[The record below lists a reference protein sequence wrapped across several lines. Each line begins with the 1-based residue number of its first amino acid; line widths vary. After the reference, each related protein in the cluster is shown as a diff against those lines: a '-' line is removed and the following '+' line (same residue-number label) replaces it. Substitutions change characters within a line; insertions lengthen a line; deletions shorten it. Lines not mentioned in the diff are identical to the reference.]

1 MSLYGKE
8 IFIHVGCM
16 LAGKLSKS
24 LHGQRSPGW
33 GEEPKKPVIHF
44 LRPSWRKKREKNPFC
59 CWIYS
64 ARLLLSIRS
73 CKFMVVGTK
82 SFFFLLSRVTG
93 TVKFDWSANF
103 DPLKESV
110 LNLTFTKEKKKM
122 VKFYI
127 AELYNLFPSFELA
140 WLLSFSWEWGYKFWR
155 KKNPTE
161 VRYATWNWKQNTQW
175 SILSPCLL
183 IFFIYLRTFLGRGAV
198 FALNTVWDELLV
210 L

>member
-33 GEEPKKPVIHF
+33 GEEPKKPVIQF
-44 LRPSWRKKREKNPFC
+44 LRPSWRKKRKKILFVVEFIPLVSSFLSEVANLWWWVQKAFFSPFPC
-59 CWIYS
+59 YRYREV
-64 ARLLLSIRS
+64 RLVSELWPPKGVSSQLDFYQR
-73 CKFMVVGTK
+73 
-82 SFFFLLSRVTG
+82 
-93 TVKFDWSANF
+93 
-103 DPLKESV
+103 
-110 LNLTFTKEKKKM
+110 KKKM

-155 KKNPTE
+155 KKTPLKSDMQLETE
-161 VRYATWNWKQNTQW
+161 SKIRNDRFCSLVYLF
-175 SILSPCLL
+175 SS
-183 IFFIYLRTFLGRGAV
+183 FICARFWVEERFLR
-198 FALNTVWDELLV
+198 
-210 L
+210 

>member
-33 GEEPKKPVIHF
+33 GEEPKKPVIQF
-44 LRPSWRKKREKNPFC
+44 LRPSWRKKRKKILFVVEFIPLVFSFLSEVANLWWWVQKAFFSPFPC
-59 CWIYS
+59 YRYREV
-64 ARLLLSIRS
+64 RLVSELWPPKGVSSQLDFYQR
-73 CKFMVVGTK
+73 
-82 SFFFLLSRVTG
+82 
-93 TVKFDWSANF
+93 
-103 DPLKESV
+103 
-110 LNLTFTKEKKKM
+110 KKKM

-155 KKNPTE
+155 KKTPLKSDMQLETE
-161 VRYATWNWKQNTQW
+161 SKIRNDRFCPLVYLF
-175 SILSPCLL
+175 SS
-183 IFFIYLRTFLGRGAV
+183 FICARFWVEERFLR
-198 FALNTVWDELLV
+198 
-210 L
+210 

>member
-33 GEEPKKPVIHF
+33 GEEPKKPVIQF
-44 LRPSWRKKREKNPFC
+44 LRPSWRKKKKKTF
-59 CWIYS
+59 
-64 ARLLLSIRS
+64 LLLNLFRS
-73 CKFMVVGTK
+73 SPPFYQKLQIYGGGYK
-82 SFFFLLSRVTG
+82 KLFFLLSRVTG

-140 WLLSFSWEWGYKFWR
+140 
-155 KKNPTE
+155 
-161 VRYATWNWKQNTQW
+161 
-175 SILSPCLL
+175 
-183 IFFIYLRTFLGRGAV
+183 
-198 FALNTVWDELLV
+198 
-210 L
+210 

>member
-44 LRPSWRKKREKNPFC
+44 LRPSWRKKRKKSF
-59 CWIYS
+59 
-64 ARLLLSIRS
+64 LLLNLFRS
-73 CKFMVVGTK
+73 SPPFYQKLQIHGGGYK
-82 SFFFLLSRVTG
+82 KLFFPPFPCYRYREVRLVSELWPPKGVSSQLDFYQR
-93 TVKFDWSANF
+93 
-103 DPLKESV
+103 
-110 LNLTFTKEKKKM
+110 KKKM

-140 WLLSFSWEWGYKFWR
+140 WLLFFCWEWGYKFWR
-155 KKNPTE
+155 KKPPLKSDMQKE
-161 VRYATWNWKQNTQW
+161 VNLKLKAKYAM
-175 SILSPCLL
+175 IDFVPLST
-183 IFFIYLRTFLGRGAV
+183 YFLHLFAHV
-198 FALNTVWDELLV
+198 FG
-210 L
+210 

>member
-33 GEEPKKPVIHF
+33 GEEPKKPVIQF
-44 LRPSWRKKREKNPFC
+44 LRPSWRKKRKKILFVVEFISLVSSFLSEVANLWWWVQKAFFSPFPC
-59 CWIYS
+59 YRYREV
-64 ARLLLSIRS
+64 RLVSELWPPKGVSSQLDFYQR
-73 CKFMVVGTK
+73 
-82 SFFFLLSRVTG
+82 
-93 TVKFDWSANF
+93 
-103 DPLKESV
+103 
-110 LNLTFTKEKKKM
+110 KKKM

-155 KKNPTE
+155 KKTPLKSDMQLETE
-161 VRYATWNWKQNTQW
+161 SKIRNDRFCPLVYLF
-175 SILSPCLL
+175 SS
-183 IFFIYLRTFLGRGAV
+183 FICARFWVEERFLR
-198 FALNTVWDELLV
+198 
-210 L
+210 

>member
-33 GEEPKKPVIHF
+33 GEEPKKPVIQF
-44 LRPSWRKKREKNPFC
+44 LRPSWRKKRKKILFVVEFIPLVSSFLPEVANLWWWVQKAFFSPFPC
-59 CWIYS
+59 YRYREV
-64 ARLLLSIRS
+64 RLVSELWPPKGVSSQLDFYQR
-73 CKFMVVGTK
+73 
-82 SFFFLLSRVTG
+82 
-93 TVKFDWSANF
+93 
-103 DPLKESV
+103 
-110 LNLTFTKEKKKM
+110 KKKM

-155 KKNPTE
+155 KKTPLKSDMQLETE
-161 VRYATWNWKQNTQW
+161 SKIRNDRFCSLVYLF
-175 SILSPCLL
+175 SS
-183 IFFIYLRTFLGRGAV
+183 FICARFWVEERFLR
-198 FALNTVWDELLV
+198 
-210 L
+210 

>member
-1 MSLYGKE
+1 MERKFSFMSAACLQENWVNLCTGKDLQGGVKNRRNQSF
-8 IFIHVGCM
+8 IFYVRRGERK
-16 LAGKLSKS
+16 GKKILFVVEFIPLVSSFLPEVANLWWWVQKAIFS
-24 LHGQRSPGW
+24 PFPCYRYREVRLVSELWPPKGVSSQLDFYQR
-33 GEEPKKPVIHF
+33 
-44 LRPSWRKKREKNPFC
+44 
-59 CWIYS
+59 
-64 ARLLLSIRS
+64 
-73 CKFMVVGTK
+73 
-82 SFFFLLSRVTG
+82 
-93 TVKFDWSANF
+93 
-103 DPLKESV
+103 
-110 LNLTFTKEKKKM
+110 KKKM

-198 FALNTVWDELLV
+198 FALNRVWDELLV

>member
-44 LRPSWRKKREKNPFC
+44 LRPSWRKKRKKSF
-59 CWIYS
+59 
-64 ARLLLSIRS
+64 LLLNLFRS
-73 CKFMVVGTK
+73 SPPFYQKLQIHGGGYK
-82 SFFFLLSRVTG
+82 KLFFPPFPCYRYREVRLVSELWPPKGVSSQLDFYQR
-93 TVKFDWSANF
+93 
-103 DPLKESV
+103 
-110 LNLTFTKEKKKM
+110 KKKM

-155 KKNPTE
+155 KKNLTE

-175 SILSPCLL
+175 SILFPCLL

-198 FALNTVWDELLV
+198 FALNRVWDELLV

>member
-33 GEEPKKPVIHF
+33 GEEPKKPVIQF
-44 LRPSWRKKREKNPFC
+44 LRPSWRKKRKKILFVVEFIPLVSSFLSEVANLWWWVQKAFFSPFPC
-59 CWIYS
+59 YRYREV
-64 ARLLLSIRS
+64 RLVSELWPPKGVSSQLDFYQR
-73 CKFMVVGTK
+73 
-82 SFFFLLSRVTG
+82 
-93 TVKFDWSANF
+93 
-103 DPLKESV
+103 
-110 LNLTFTKEKKKM
+110 KKKM

-155 KKNPTE
+155 KKNPLKSDMQLETE
-161 VRYATWNWKQNTQW
+161 SKIRNDRFCSLVYLF
-175 SILSPCLL
+175 SS
-183 IFFIYLRTFLGRGAV
+183 FICARFWVEERFLR
-198 FALNTVWDELLV
+198 
-210 L
+210 

>member
-44 LRPSWRKKREKNPFC
+44 LRQSWRKKRKKILFVVEFIPLVSSFLSEVANSWWWVQKAFFSPFPC
-59 CWIYS
+59 YRYREV
-64 ARLLLSIRS
+64 RLVSELWPPKGVSSQLDFYQR
-73 CKFMVVGTK
+73 
-82 SFFFLLSRVTG
+82 
-93 TVKFDWSANF
+93 
-103 DPLKESV
+103 
-110 LNLTFTKEKKKM
+110 KKKM

-140 WLLSFSWEWGYKFWR
+140 WLLSFCWEWGYKFWR
-155 KKNPTE
+155 KKTPLKSDMQLETE
-161 VRYATWNWKQNTQW
+161 SKIRNDRFCSLVYLF
-175 SILSPCLL
+175 SS
-183 IFFIYLRTFLGRGAV
+183 FICARFWVEERFLR
-198 FALNTVWDELLV
+198 
-210 L
+210 

>member
-33 GEEPKKPVIHF
+33 GEEPKKPVIQF
-44 LRPSWRKKREKNPFC
+44 LRPSWRKKRKKSF
-59 CWIYS
+59 
-64 ARLLLSIRS
+64 LLLNLFRS
-73 CKFMVVGTK
+73 SPPFYQKLQIHGGGYK
-82 SFFFLLSRVTG
+82 KLFFPPFPCYRYREVRLVSELWPPKGVSSQLDFYQR
-93 TVKFDWSANF
+93 
-103 DPLKESV
+103 
-110 LNLTFTKEKKKM
+110 KKKM

-198 FALNTVWDELLV
+198 FALNRVWDELLV

>member
-1 MSLYGKE
+1 MERKFSFMSAACLQENWVNLCTGKDLQGGVKNRRNQSFNFYVRRGE
-8 IFIHVGCM
+8 R
-16 LAGKLSKS
+16 KEKKS
-24 LHGQRSPGW
+24 
-33 GEEPKKPVIHF
+33 F
-44 LRPSWRKKREKNPFC
+44 
-59 CWIYS
+59 
-64 ARLLLSIRS
+64 LLLNLFRS
-73 CKFMVVGTK
+73 SPPFYQKLQIYGGGYK
-82 SFFFLLSRVTG
+82 KLFFLLSRVTG

-175 SILSPCLL
+175 SILFPCLL

-198 FALNTVWDELLV
+198 FALNRVWDELLV

>member
-1 MSLYGKE
+1 MERKFSFMSAACLQENWVNLCTGKDLQGGVKNRRNQSF
-8 IFIHVGCM
+8 IFYV
-16 LAGKLSKS
+16 
-24 LHGQRSPGW
+24 RR
-33 GEEPKKPVIHF
+33 GE
-44 LRPSWRKKREKNPFC
+44 RKEKNPFC

-140 WLLSFSWEWGYKFWR
+140 WLLSFCWEWGYKFWR
-155 KKNPTE
+155 KKPPLKSDMQKE
-161 VRYATWNWKQNTQW
+161 VNLKLKAKYAM
-175 SILSPCLL
+175 IDFVPLST
-183 IFFIYLRTFLGRGAV
+183 YFLHLFAHV
-198 FALNTVWDELLV
+198 FG
-210 L
+210 

>member
-44 LRPSWRKKREKNPFC
+44 LRPSWRKKRKKSF
-59 CWIYS
+59 
-64 ARLLLSIRS
+64 LLLNLFRS
-73 CKFMVVGTK
+73 SPPFYQKLQIHGGGYK
-82 SFFFLLSRVTG
+82 KLFFPPFPCYRYREVRLVSELWPPKGVSSQLDFYQR
-93 TVKFDWSANF
+93 
-103 DPLKESV
+103 
-110 LNLTFTKEKKKM
+110 KKKM

-155 KKNPTE
+155 KKTPLKSDMQLETE
-161 VRYATWNWKQNTQW
+161 SKIRNDRFCPLVYLF
-175 SILSPCLL
+175 SS
-183 IFFIYLRTFLGRGAV
+183 FICARFWVEERFLR
-198 FALNTVWDELLV
+198 
-210 L
+210 

>member
-1 MSLYGKE
+1 MERKFSFMSAACLQENWVNLCTGKDLQGGVKNRRNQS
-8 IFIHVGCM
+8 FNFYV
-16 LAGKLSKS
+16 
-24 LHGQRSPGW
+24 RR
-33 GEEPKKPVIHF
+33 GE
-44 LRPSWRKKREKNPFC
+44 RKKKKPFC

-155 KKNPTE
+155 KKPPLKSDMQKE
-161 VRYATWNWKQNTQW
+161 VNLKLKAKYAM
-175 SILSPCLL
+175 IDFVPLST
-183 IFFIYLRTFLGRGAV
+183 YFLHLFAHV
-198 FALNTVWDELLV
+198 FG
-210 L
+210 

>member
-33 GEEPKKPVIHF
+33 GEEPKKPVIQF
-44 LRPSWRKKREKNPFC
+44 LRPSWRKKRKKILFVVEFIPLVSSFLSEVANSWWWVQKAFFPPFPC
-59 CWIYS
+59 YRYREV
-64 ARLLLSIRS
+64 RLVSELWPPKGVSSQLDFYQR
-73 CKFMVVGTK
+73 
-82 SFFFLLSRVTG
+82 
-93 TVKFDWSANF
+93 
-103 DPLKESV
+103 
-110 LNLTFTKEKKKM
+110 KKKM

-198 FALNTVWDELLV
+198 FALNRVWDELLV